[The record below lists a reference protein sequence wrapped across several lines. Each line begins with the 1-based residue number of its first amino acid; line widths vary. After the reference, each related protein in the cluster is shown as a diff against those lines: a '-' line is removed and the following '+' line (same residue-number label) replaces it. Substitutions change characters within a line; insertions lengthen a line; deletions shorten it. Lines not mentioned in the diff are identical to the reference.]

1 MAEPLPELSVIIVS
15 WNVRKLLDECL
26 CSVGI
31 ALKELNAETTVIDNA
46 SHDGSP
52 QMVSQKY
59 PAVHLIANK
68 DNLGFGRANNQ
79 ALRLCR
85 GRYVLLLNPDT
96 LVPGDT
102 FKKMI
107 AFMDTHPHAGLA
119 GPEQRSGTGKINF
132 SNLVH
137 WSPRELVEYLFER
150 IISLGRGQT
159 RLLFSQPRQVPILNA
174 GCWIIRQSALAET
187 GLFDEQMFLY
197 GEEYDMCERMRR
209 AGWEIW
215 FLRDVE
221 IIHYRRQSI
230 RQCSRLQDLRFYFQ
244 SMRTWLKKLY
254 LEALDRWVRGHCP
267 GSSMCWGCKK

>member
-1 MAEPLPELSVIIVS
+1 
-15 WNVRKLLDECL
+15 
-26 CSVGI
+26 
-31 ALKELNAETTVIDNA
+31 
-46 SHDGSP
+46 
-52 QMVSQKY
+52 
-59 PAVHLIANK
+59 
-68 DNLGFGRANNQ
+68 
-79 ALRLCR
+79 
-85 GRYVLLLNPDT
+85 
-96 LVPGDT
+96 
-102 FKKMI
+102 
-107 AFMDTHPHAGLA
+107 
-119 GPEQRSGTGKINF
+119 
-132 SNLVH
+132 
-137 WSPRELVEYLFER
+137 VEYLFER
-150 IISLGRGQT
+150 LISLGRGQT

-254 LEALDRWVRGHCP
+254 LEALDRRVRGHCP

>member
-1 MAEPLPELSVIIVS
+1 MPEPLPDLSVIIVS

-26 CSVGI
+26 YSVGL
-31 ALKELNAETTVIDNA
+31 ALKDLNAETYVIDNA

-52 QMVSQKY
+52 QMVAQKY
-59 PAVHLIANK
+59 PAVHLIANS

-96 LVPGDT
+96 LVPRDT

-107 AFMDTHPHAGLA
+107 AFMEAHPHAGLA

-137 WSPRELVEYLFER
+137 WSPRELVEYWVER
-150 IISLGRGQT
+150 LISLGQRRT
-159 RLLFSQPRQVPILNA
+159 RLLFSQPRRVPILNA

-187 GLFDEQMFLY
+187 GHFDEQLFLY

-230 RQCSRLQDLRFYFQ
+230 RQCGWLQDLRFYFQ
-244 SMRTWLKKLY
+244 SMHTWLKKLF
-254 LEALDRWVRGHCP
+254 LDACERRIQDH
-267 GSSMCWGCKK
+267 